1 MWGVLCSV
9 VWREV
14 LLPFSVLTVSLW
26 LFVSLFVSRFRWDC
40 TAGCSEHS
48 REAPNT
54 FGFGIAA
61 GCSEHSREA
70 PNAFGFGRRRL
81 FRAQPGSSQRFRVR
95 SPPAVQSTA
104 GKLPTL
110 SGSVAAGCSEHSR
123 KLPTLTALVAV
134 GCLKHSQEAPLGS
147 MRPCRPCIPLVLLP
161 PRRLCL
167 IWHMAPAVCWI
178 NVVEAL
184 HALIQPSKHKRHT
197 VARI

>member
-1 MWGVLCSV
+1 MDACAMCGVLCSV
-9 VWREV
+9 AWREV
-14 LLPFSVLTVSLW
+14 LLPFSVLRVSFW

-70 PNAFGFGRRRL
+70 PNTFGFGI
-81 FRAQPGSSQRFRVR
+81 
-95 SPPAVQSTA
+95 
-104 GKLPTL
+104 
-110 SGSVAAGCSEHSR
+110 AAGCSEHSR